1 MSEVPDICMYTKDH
15 EWVKLEDDGSVTIGI
30 TDHAQEALGEL
41 VFVEV
46 PELTSSFS
54 VGDVCAVVESVK
66 AASDIITPVSG
77 EVVEI
82 NEDLEAAPNT
92 VNTDPTG
99 DGWMFKV
106 KLSDPEE
113 IDGLMNTEEYKTHC
127 ESLDG

>member
-1 MSEVPDICMYTKDH
+1 MSMKYSEEH
-15 EWVKLEDDGSVTIGI
+15 EWVIVEGDIATVGI
-30 TDHAQEALGEL
+30 TDYAQKALGDI
-41 VFVEV
+41 VFVEA
-46 PELTSSFS
+46 PD
-54 VGDVCAVVESVK
+54 VGSEINQGDETGVVESVK
-66 AASDIITPVSG
+66 AASDMITPVSG

-113 IDGLMNTEEYKTHC
+113 IDGLMNAAEYKTHC

>member
-1 MSEVPDICMYTKDH
+1 MSMKYSEEH
-15 EWVKLEDDGSVTIGI
+15 EWVTVEGDIATVGI
-30 TDHAQEALGEL
+30 TDFAQKALGDI
-41 VFVEV
+41 VFVEA
-46 PELTSSFS
+46 PD
-54 VGDVCAVVESVK
+54 VGSEINQGDETGVVESVK

-113 IDGLMNTEEYKTHC
+113 IEGLMSAAEYKTHC

>member
-1 MSEVPDICMYTKDH
+1 MTMKFSEEH
-15 EWVKLEDDGSVTIGI
+15 EWVTVEGEVATVGI
-30 TDHAQEALGEL
+30 TDFAQKALGDI
-41 VFVEV
+41 VFVEA
-46 PELTSSFS
+46 PE
-54 VGDVCAVVESVK
+54 VGSTIMQGDEAGVVESVK

-82 NEDLEAAPNT
+82 NEDLESAPNT

-106 KLSDPEE
+106 KLSDAGE
-113 IDGLMNTEEYKTHC
+113 IDGLMDDAAYKAHC

>member
-1 MSEVPDICMYTKDH
+1 MSMKYSEEH
-15 EWVKLEDDGSVTIGI
+15 EWVIVEGDIATVGI
-30 TDHAQEALGEL
+30 TDYAQKALGDI
-41 VFVEV
+41 VFVEA
-46 PELTSSFS
+46 PD
-54 VGDVCAVVESVK
+54 VGSEINQGDETGVVESVK

-113 IDGLMNTEEYKTHC
+113 IDGLMNAAEYKTHC

>member
-1 MSEVPDICMYTKDH
+1 MSMKYSEEH
-15 EWVKLEDDGSVTIGI
+15 EWVIVEGDIATVGI
-30 TDHAQEALGEL
+30 TDYAQKALGDI
-41 VFVEV
+41 VFVEA
-46 PELTSSFS
+46 SD
-54 VGDVCAVVESVK
+54 VGSEINQGDETGVVESVK

-113 IDGLMNTEEYKTHC
+113 IDGLMNAAEYKTHC

>member
-1 MSEVPDICMYTKDH
+1 MSMKYSEEH
-15 EWVKLEDDGSVTIGI
+15 EWVIVEGDIATVGI
-30 TDHAQEALGEL
+30 TDYAQKALGDI
-41 VFVEV
+41 VFVEA
-46 PELTSSFS
+46 PD
-54 VGDVCAVVESVK
+54 VGSEINQGDETGVVESVK

-82 NEDLEAAPNT
+82 NEDLDAAPNT

-113 IDGLMNTEEYKTHC
+113 IDGLMNAAEYKTHC